1 MGEGFTGDQGAD
13 TDLVAVDGVNIS
25 DKCNPKPLCHKGG
38 NSVFVRGFADEIWC
52 NPVFFEETACVLA
65 KTGMTVVSKHLI
77 VSKISSL
84 QSLFAAQRMTGRE
97 DGDDFLLY
105 NRNKLDIWF
114 VGRVG
119 AKYQIIGTFFLAFN
133 IHGCDILIEIE
144 GDILILLK

>member
-1 MGEGFTGDQGAD
+1 M
-13 TDLVAVDGVNIS
+13 
-25 DKCNPKPLCHKGG
+25 
-38 NSVFVRGFADEIWC
+38 
-52 NPVFFEETACVLA
+52 FFEETACVLA

-144 GDILILLK
+144 GDILVLLK

>member
-1 MGEGFTGDQGAD
+1 M
-13 TDLVAVDGVNIS
+13 
-25 DKCNPKPLCHKGG
+25 
-38 NSVFVRGFADEIWC
+38 
-52 NPVFFEETACVLA
+52 FFEETACVLA
-65 KTGMTVVSKHLI
+65 KTGVAVVSKHLI

-119 AKYQIIGTFFLAFN
+119 AKIRS
-133 IHGCDILIEIE
+133 
-144 GDILILLK
+144 